1 VAIQIKQT
9 TCAAGT
15 DSGLLRFARND
26 GREGVQSR
34 HTYFQAS
41 NASLMMRSPAEP
53 FSNVILA
60 IR

>member
-1 VAIQIKQT
+1 MAIQIKQT
-9 TCAAGT
+9 IGATGT

-26 GREGVQSR
+26 GWESVRSER
-34 HTYFQAS
+34 NHFQAS